1 MIGIRELFIVV
12 AVALA
17 LYGRS
22 GMLKSQRFQSIWPW
36 LSPVRRTP
44 APSTSTRRGPV
55 RSGPSN
61 GARSDSDVE
70 ERRERGRVSRF
81 VLEGNH
87 LYWLL
92 TILAATAV
100 AAWVVTRTLIVSGSH
115 GAR

>member
-44 APSTSTRRGPV
+44 TPSTRRGPV

-61 GARSDSDVE
+61 GARLDVE